1 MFVLVTTP
9 EYGMVHVMRKAL
21 LIIEGQSKAPF
32 KENRSN
38 GRFAFN

>member
-1 MFVLVTTP
+1 MFVLVTTT
-9 EYGMVHVMRKAL
+9 EHGMMHLMRKAF